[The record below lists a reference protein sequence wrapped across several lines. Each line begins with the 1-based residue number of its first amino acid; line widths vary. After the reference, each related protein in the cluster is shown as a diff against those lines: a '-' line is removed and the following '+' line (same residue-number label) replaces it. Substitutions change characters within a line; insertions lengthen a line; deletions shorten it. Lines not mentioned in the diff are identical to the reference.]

1 MSNIHLGAAL
11 AAGIVIL
18 SLGAS
23 AAAQPPP
30 AAGQPQYTGAPPTDA
45 PASSGGA
52 NDSHRAARRAA
63 HYECRGHPQC
73 PRTLAG
79 HRSRQSSSE
88 QYGVEGG

>member
-52 NDSHRAARRAA
+52 NDSQA
-63 HYECRGHPQC
+63 HAVLRITSVEVIRSAHA
-73 PRTLAG
+73 PRWTSFA
-79 HRSRQSSSE
+79 SE
-88 QYGVEGG
+88 L